1 MAEKIKLVQGD
12 TRPSLLVDLRDSIT
26 GAVISVAGAVP
37 SLKLRMT
44 GDTIN
49 KAVLTGVTL
58 PGYTNEDGT
67 INLAA
72 PYTVSGSG
80 GRCMFTWSALA
91 LDTAG
96 EMVGEVDAT
105 FSDGTVQT
113 VFELLKFKVREQF

>member
-37 SLKLRMT
+37 RLKLRMSEGT
-44 GDTIN
+44 TI
-49 KAVLTGVTL
+49 KETLVGVTL
-58 PGYTNEDGT
+58 PGYTNEDGSL
-67 INLAA
+67 NLAA

-80 GRCMFTWSALA
+80 GRVMFTWSALA

-96 EMVGEVDAT
+96 EMVGEVDVT
-105 FSDGTVQT
+105 FGDGTVQT